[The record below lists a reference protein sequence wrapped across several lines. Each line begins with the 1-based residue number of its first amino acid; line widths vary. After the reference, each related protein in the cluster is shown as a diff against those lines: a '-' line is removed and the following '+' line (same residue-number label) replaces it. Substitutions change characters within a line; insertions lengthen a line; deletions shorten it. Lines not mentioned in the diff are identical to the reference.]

1 MQLRRYEQALT
12 DDRPEAAAGGVQAA
26 AHYQAPVPHSGAT
39 VLEDLRRSPERPPL
53 PPKARRPAASP
64 DDFVSNRMHA
74 FTSHRAAPST
84 HRCRSLHAGLPLCL
98 VTTIIVYEQF

>member
-1 MQLRRYEQALT
+1 MLTGLQLRRYEQALT

-53 PPKARRPAASP
+53 PPKARRPALHLMTLLGLTCTLLQSIVQP
-64 DDFVSNRMHA
+64 
-74 FTSHRAAPST
+74 RAPTAAAHGMLACHT
-84 HRCRSLHAGLPLCL
+84 A
-98 VTTIIVYEQF
+98 